1 MTTTKINFHLF
12 RINDAL
18 RDLLLVGNNRSDNF
32 FFKSKRGH
40 LLLNCVR
47 IYLERVIVY
56 V

>member
-32 FFKSKRGH
+32 F
-40 LLLNCVR
+40 LNPNVDTYC
-47 IYLERVIVY
+47 
-56 V
+56 